1 MQGPL
6 REQARSHRGAAGL
19 VGWCGGQSSMNLSG
33 PFIKRPVATMLLSLA
48 IMLLG
53 GVSFGLLP
61 VSPLPQMDFPVIVVQ
76 ASLPGASPEVMASTV
91 ATPLERS
98 FGSIA
103 GVNTMSSRSS
113 QGSTRVILQFDLDRD
128 INGAA
133 REVQAAINASRTLLP
148 SGMRS
153 MPTYKKVNPSQAP
166 IMVLSLTSDV
176 LEKGQLYDL
185 ASTILSQ
192 SLSQVQGVGEVQIGG
207 SSLPAVRIELEPQS
221 LNQYGVALDDV
232 RNTIANA
239 NVRRPKGSVEDDQR
253 LWQVQ
258 ANDQLEKAKD
268 YESLIIHYNGGAA
281 LRLKDVAKV
290 SDGVEDRYNSGFF
303 NDDAAVLLVI
313 NRQAGANII
322 ETVNE
327 IKAQL
332 PALQAVLP
340 ASVKLNLAMDRSPV
354 IKATLH
360 EAEMTLLIAVAL
372 VILVVFLFLGNFRA
386 SLIPTLA
393 VPVSLVG
400 TFAVMYLYG
409 FSLNNLSLMALI
421 LATGLV
427 VDDAIVVLENISR
440 HIDEGVRPMRAAYLG
455 AQEVGF
461 TLLSMNVSLVAVFLS
476 ILFMGGI
483 IESLF
488 REFSI
493 TLAAAIVVSLVVSL
507 TLTPMLCAR
516 WLKPHTPG
524 QENRLQRWSRRA
536 NDWMVGK
543 YATSL
548 DWVLRHKRLTLLSLF
563 VTIGVNIALYV
574 VVPKTFMPQQDTGQ
588 LIGFVRGDD
597 GLSFSVM
604 QPKMEIFRRAVLKD
618 EAVESVAGF
627 IGGNNGTNNAFMLVR
642 LKPIKERSISA
653 QKVIERLRKEMPKV
667 PGAQLMLMADQDL
680 QFGGGREQ
688 TTSQYSYILQSGDL
702 GALREWYPKVVTA
715 LKALPELTAIDAR
728 EGRGARQVTLIVDRD
743 QAKRLGVDMDMVTA
757 VLNNAYSQRQIST
770 IYDSLNQYQVVMEVN
785 PKYAQDPITLKQVQV
800 ITADGARIPLST
812 IAHYENSL
820 ENDRVS
826 HEGQFAS
833 ESIAF
838 DMAEGVTVEQ
848 GGAAI
853 ERAIA
858 KVGLPEDVI
867 AKMAGTADAFAA
879 TQKSQPWMILGALV
893 AVYLVLGVL
902 YESYI
907 HPLTILSTLPSAGV
921 GALLSIY
928 ALGGEFSLISL
939 LGLFLLIGVVKKN
952 AILMIDLAL
961 QLERSQG
968 MAPLESIRSAC
979 LQRLRP
985 ILMTTLAAIL
995 GALPLLMSRAEG
1007 AEMRQPLGLT
1017 IIGGLIFSQVLT
1029 LYTTPVVYLY
1039 LDRLRHRFNKW
1050 RGVRTDAALETPL

>member
-1 MQGPL
+1 
-6 REQARSHRGAAGL
+6 
-19 VGWCGGQSSMNLSG
+19 MNLSG

-61 VSPLPQMDFPVIVVQ
+61 VAPLPQMDFPVIVVQ

-98 FGSIA
+98 FGAIA

-133 REVQAAINASRTLLP
+133 REVQAAINASRNLLP

-192 SLSQVQGVGEVQIGG
+192 SLSQVQGVGEVQVGG
-207 SSLPAVRIELEPQS
+207 SSLPAVRIELEPQL

-232 RNTIANA
+232 RNAIANA
-239 NVRRPKGSVEDDQR
+239 NQRRPKGSVEDDQR
-253 LWQVQ
+253 LWQIQ
-258 ANDQLEKAKD
+258 ANDQLEKARD
-268 YESLIIHYNGGAA
+268 YEPLIIHYNNGAA

-372 VILVVFLFLGNFRA
+372 VILVVYLFLGNFRA

-400 TFAVMYLYG
+400 TFAIMYLYG

-440 HIDEGVRPMRAAYLG
+440 HIDEGIAPMKAAYLG
-455 AQEVGF
+455 AKEVGF

-524 QENRLQRWSRRA
+524 QENRLQRWSRRS
-536 NDWMVGK
+536 NDWMMGK

-548 DWVLRHKRLTLLSLF
+548 DWVLRHRRLTLLSLLL
-563 VTIGVNIALYV
+563 TIGVNVALYV

-618 EAVESVAGF
+618 AAVESVAGF

-642 LKPIKERSISA
+642 LKPIKERNISA

-702 GALREWYPKVVTA
+702 GELRQWYPKVVTA
-715 LKALPELTAIDAR
+715 LRALPELTAIDAR
-728 EGRGARQVTLIVDRD
+728 EGRGAQQVTLMVDRD

-785 PKYAQDPITLKQVQV
+785 PKYAQDPITLNQVQV
-800 ITADGARIPLST
+800 ITADGARIPLSA

-820 ENDRVS
+820 EDDRVS

-833 ESIAF
+833 ESISF

-848 GGAAI
+848 GTAAI

-858 KVGLPEDVI
+858 KLGMPEDVI
-867 AKMAGTADAFAA
+867 VKMAGTADAFAA
-879 TQKSQPWMILGALV
+879 TQKSQPFMILGALL

-928 ALGGEFSLISL
+928 VLGGEFSLISL

-961 QLERSQG
+961 QLERHQG
-968 MAPLESIRSAC
+968 LDPLQSIRSAC

-995 GALPLLMSRAEG
+995 GALPLLLGGAEG
-1007 AEMRQPLGLT
+1007 SEMRQPLGLT
-1017 IIGGLIFSQVLT
+1017 IIGGLVFSQVLT

-1039 LDRLRHRFNKW
+1039 LDRLRHKFNHW

>member
-1 MQGPL
+1 
-6 REQARSHRGAAGL
+6 
-19 VGWCGGQSSMNLSG
+19 MNLSG

-98 FGSIA
+98 FGAIA

-133 REVQAAINASRTLLP
+133 REVQAAINASRNLLP

-207 SSLPAVRIELEPQS
+207 SSLPAVRIELEPQA

-440 HIDEGVRPMRAAYLG
+440 HIDAGVRPMKAAYLG

-524 QENRLQRWSRRA
+524 QENRLQRWSQRA
-536 NDWMVGK
+536 NEWMVGK

-548 DWVLRHKRLTLLSLF
+548 DWVLRHRRLTLLSLF
-563 VTIGVNIALYV
+563 VTVGVNVALYV
-574 VVPKTFMPQQDTGQ
+574 VVPKTFLPQQDTGQ

-627 IGGNNGTNNAFMLVR
+627 IGGTNGTNNAFMLVR
-642 LKPIKERSISA
+642 LKPIKERNISA
-653 QKVIERLRKEMPKV
+653 QKVIERLRKEMPKA

-688 TTSQYSYILQSGDL
+688 TSSQYSYILQSGDL

-800 ITADGARIPLST
+800 ITAAGARIPLST

-820 ENDRVS
+820 EDDRVS

-848 GGAAI
+848 GSAAI

-858 KVGLPEDVI
+858 QVGLPEDVI

-961 QLERSQG
+961 QLERQQG
-968 MAPLESIRSAC
+968 MAPLESIRNAC

-995 GALPLLMSRAEG
+995 GALPLLLSRAEG

-1039 LDRLRHRFNKW
+1039 LDKLRHRFNHW

>member
-1 MQGPL
+1 
-6 REQARSHRGAAGL
+6 
-19 VGWCGGQSSMNLSG
+19 MNLSG

-98 FGSIA
+98 FGAIA

-133 REVQAAINASRTLLP
+133 REVQAAINASRNLLP

-493 TLAAAIVVSLVVSL
+493 TLAAAIVVSLLVSL

-627 IGGNNGTNNAFMLVR
+627 IGGSNGTNNAFMLVR
-642 LKPIKERSISA
+642 LKPIKERNISA

-688 TTSQYSYILQSGDL
+688 TSSQYSYILQSGDL

-715 LKALPELTAIDAR
+715 LRALPELTAIDAR

-848 GGAAI
+848 GSAAI

-867 AKMAGTADAFAA
+867 VKMAGTADAFAA
-879 TQKSQPWMILGALV
+879 TQKSQPFMILGALV

-961 QLERSQG
+961 QLERHQG

-995 GALPLLMSRAEG
+995 GALPLLLSRAEG

-1039 LDRLRHRFNKW
+1039 LDKLRHRFNKW

>member
-1 MQGPL
+1 
-6 REQARSHRGAAGL
+6 
-19 VGWCGGQSSMNLSG
+19 MNLSG

-98 FGSIA
+98 FGAIA

-133 REVQAAINASRTLLP
+133 REVQAAINASRNLLP

-207 SSLPAVRIELEPQS
+207 SSLPAVRIELEPQA

-232 RNTIANA
+232 RKTIADA
-239 NVRRPKGSVEDDQR
+239 NVRRPKGSVEDSQR
-253 LWQVQ
+253 LWQIQ

-268 YESLIIHYNGGAA
+268 YESLIIHYADGAA

-440 HIDEGVRPMRAAYLG
+440 HIDEGVKPMQAAYLG
-455 AQEVGF
+455 AKEVGF

-483 IESLF
+483 VESLF

-524 QENRLQRWSRRA
+524 QENRLQRWSRRC

-548 DWVLRHKRLTLLSLF
+548 DWVLRHRRLTLLSLLIT
-563 VTIGVNIALYV
+563 VAVNVALYV

-627 IGGNNGTNNAFMLVR
+627 IGGANGTNNAFMLVR
-642 LKPIKERSISA
+642 LKPIKERNLSA
-653 QKVIERLRKEMPKV
+653 QKVIERMRKEMPKV

-702 GALREWYPKVVTA
+702 GELRKWYPKVVAA
-715 LKALPELTAIDAR
+715 LRALPELTAIDAR
-728 EGRGARQVTLIVDRD
+728 EGAGAQQVTLIVDRD

-785 PKYAQDPITLKQVQV
+785 PKYAQDPVTLKQVQV
-800 ITADGARIPLST
+800 ITADGARVPLST
-812 IAHYENSL
+812 FAHYENSL
-820 ENDRVS
+820 EDDRVS

-879 TQKSQPWMILGALV
+879 TQKSQPFMILGALL

-961 QLERSQG
+961 QLERHQG
-968 MAPLESIRSAC
+968 LSPLESIRSAC

-995 GALPLLMSRAEG
+995 GALPLLLGRAEG

-1039 LDRLRHRFNKW
+1039 LDKLRHRFNKW

>member
-1 MQGPL
+1 
-6 REQARSHRGAAGL
+6 
-19 VGWCGGQSSMNLSG
+19 MNLSG
-33 PFIKRPVATMLLSLA
+33 PFIRRPVATLLLSLA

-61 VSPLPQMDFPVIVVQ
+61 VSPLPQMDFPVIVVS

-98 FGSIA
+98 FGAIA

-113 QGSTRVILQFDLDRD
+113 QGSTRVILQFDQDRD

-133 REVQAAINASRTLLP
+133 REVQAAINASRNLLP

-176 LEKGQLYDL
+176 LSKGELYDL

-192 SLSQVQGVGEVQIGG
+192 SLSQVPGVGEVQIGG
-207 SSLPAVRIELEPQS
+207 SSLPAVRIELEPQL
-221 LNQYGVALDDV
+221 LNQYGVSLDEV

-239 NVRRPKGSVEDDQR
+239 NVRRPKGAVSDGER
-253 LWQVQ
+253 NWQIQ

-268 YESLIIHYNGGAA
+268 YEPLIIRYQDGAA
-281 LRLKDVAKV
+281 LRLSHVAKV
-290 SDGVEDRYNSGFF
+290 QDSVEDRYNSGFF
-303 NDDAAVLLVI
+303 NNDAAVLLVV

-322 ETVNE
+322 ETVNA

-400 TFAVMYLYG
+400 TFAIMYLYG

-440 HIDEGVRPMRAAYLG
+440 HIDAGIAPMKAAYLG
-455 AQEVGF
+455 AKEVGF

-493 TLAAAIVVSLVVSL
+493 TLAASIVVSLVVSL

-516 WLKPHTPG
+516 WLKPHVPG
-524 QENRLQRWSRRA
+524 TENAMQRWSNRLNER
-536 NDWMVGK
+536 MVNG
-543 YATSL
+543 YARSL
-548 DWVLRHKRLTLLSLF
+548 DWVLRHKRLTLFSLL
-563 VTIGVNIALYV
+563 VTIGINVALYV

-604 QPKMEIFRRAVLKD
+604 QPKMEIFRKAVLAD
-618 EAVESVAGF
+618 PAVESVAGF
-627 IGGNNGTNNAFMLVR
+627 IGGNGGTNNALMIVR
-642 LKPIKERSISA
+642 LKPISERKISA
-653 QKVIERLRKEMPKV
+653 QKVIERLRETLPKV
-667 PGAQLMLMADQDL
+667 PGGRLMLMADQDL

-688 TTSQYSYILQSGDL
+688 TSSQYSYILQSGDL
-702 GALREWYPKVVTA
+702 SELRTWYPKVVEA

-728 EGRGARQVTLIVDRD
+728 EGRGAQQVTLVVDRD
-743 QAKRLGVDMDMVTA
+743 QAKRLGVDMNMVTA

-770 IYDSLNQYQVVMEVN
+770 IYDSLNQYRVVMEVN
-785 PKYAQDPITLKQVQV
+785 PQYARDPQTLNQVQV
-800 ITADGARIPLST
+800 ITADGQRIPLST

-820 ENDRVS
+820 QDDRVE

-833 ESIAF
+833 ETIAF
-838 DMAEGVTVEQ
+838 DLANGVSLEQ
-848 GGAAI
+848 GTAAI

-858 KVGLPEDVI
+858 KLGLPEDVI
-867 AKMAGTADAFAA
+867 AKMAGTGDAFAA
-879 TQKSQPWMILGALV
+879 TQKSQPFMILGALV
-893 AVYLVLGVL
+893 AVYLVLGIL

-928 ALGGEFSLISL
+928 LTGGEFSLISL

-961 QLERSQG
+961 QLERHAG
-968 MAPLESIRSAC
+968 MSPQESIRSAC

-985 ILMTTLAAIL
+985 ILMTTLAALL
-995 GALPLLMSRAEG
+995 GALPLMLSHAEG

-1017 IIGGLIFSQVLT
+1017 IIGGLIFSQILT

-1039 LDRLRHRFNKW
+1039 LDRVRHRFNQW

>member
-1 MQGPL
+1 
-6 REQARSHRGAAGL
+6 
-19 VGWCGGQSSMNLSG
+19 MNLSG

-53 GVSFGLLP
+53 SVSFGLLP

-98 FGSIA
+98 FGTIA

-133 REVQAAINASRTLLP
+133 REVQAAINASRNLLP

-207 SSLPAVRIELEPQS
+207 SSLPAVRIELEPQA

-232 RNTIANA
+232 RTTIANA
-239 NVRRPKGSVEDDQR
+239 NVRRPKGSVEDGQR

-268 YESLIIHYNGGAA
+268 YESLIIHYADGAA

-372 VILVVFLFLGNFRA
+372 VILVVFLFLGNLRA

-440 HIDEGVRPMRAAYLG
+440 HIDKGVPPMKAAYLG

-493 TLAAAIVVSLVVSL
+493 TLAAAIVVSLLVSL

-524 QENRLQRWSRRA
+524 QENRLQRWSQRA

-548 DWVLRHKRLTLLSLF
+548 DWVLRHRRLTLLSLF

-574 VVPKTFMPQQDTGQ
+574 VVPKAFMPQQDTGQ
-588 LIGFVRGDD
+588 LIGFVRGDN

-604 QPKMEIFRRAVLKD
+604 QPKMETFRRAVLKD
-618 EAVESVAGF
+618 DAVQSVAGF

-642 LKPIKERSISA
+642 LKPIKERNLSA

-702 GALREWYPKVVTA
+702 GALREWYPKVVA
-715 LKALPELTAIDAR
+715 AFKALPELTAIDAR
-728 EGRGARQVTLIVDRD
+728 EGRGAQQVTLIVDRD
-743 QAKRLGVDMDMVTA
+743 QAKRLGVDMNMVTA

-785 PKYAQDPITLKQVQV
+785 PKYAQDPVTLNQVKV

-812 IAHYENSL
+812 IAHYESSL

-848 GGAAI
+848 GSAAI

-879 TQKSQPWMILGALV
+879 AQKSQPWMILGALV

-928 ALGGEFSLISL
+928 VLGGEFSLISL

-961 QLERSQG
+961 QLERHQG
-968 MAPLESIRSAC
+968 LEPLESIRSAC

-995 GALPLLMSRAEG
+995 GALPLLLSRAEG

-1017 IIGGLIFSQVLT
+1017 IIGGLVFSQVLT

-1039 LDRLRHRFNKW
+1039 LDKLRHRFNHW

>member
-1 MQGPL
+1 
-6 REQARSHRGAAGL
+6 
-19 VGWCGGQSSMNLSG
+19 MNLSG

-61 VSPLPQMDFPVIVVQ
+61 VAPLPQMDFPVIVVQ

-98 FGSIA
+98 FGAIA

-133 REVQAAINASRTLLP
+133 REVQAAINASRNLLP

-207 SSLPAVRIELEPQS
+207 SSLPAVRIELEPQA

-232 RNTIANA
+232 RKTIADA
-239 NVRRPKGSVEDDQR
+239 NVRRPKGSVEDGQR
-253 LWQVQ
+253 LWQIQ

-268 YESLIIHYNGGAA
+268 YESLIIHYADGAA

-440 HIDEGVRPMRAAYLG
+440 HIDEGVKPMQAAYLG
-455 AQEVGF
+455 AKEVGF

-483 IESLF
+483 VESLF

-524 QENRLQRWSRRA
+524 QENRLQRWSRRT

-548 DWVLRHKRLTLLSLF
+548 DWVLRHRRLTLLSLLIT
-563 VTIGVNIALYV
+563 VGVNVALYV

-627 IGGNNGTNNAFMLVR
+627 IGGTNGTNNAFMLVR
-642 LKPIKERSISA
+642 LKPIKERQLNA

-702 GALREWYPKVVTA
+702 GELRKWYPKVVAA
-715 LKALPELTAIDAR
+715 LRALPELTAIDAR
-728 EGRGARQVTLIVDRD
+728 EGAGAQQVTLIVDRD
-743 QAKRLGVDMDMVTA
+743 QAKRLGVDMNMVTA

-785 PKYAQDPITLKQVQV
+785 PKYAQDPVTLKQVQV
-800 ITADGARIPLST
+800 ITADGARVPLST
-812 IAHYENSL
+812 FAHYENSL
-820 ENDRVS
+820 EDDRVS

-833 ESIAF
+833 EDISF

-848 GGAAI
+848 GSAAI

-858 KVGLPEDVI
+858 RLGLPEDVI

-879 TQKSQPWMILGALV
+879 TQKSQPFMILGALL

-961 QLERSQG
+961 QLERHQG
-968 MAPLESIRSAC
+968 LSPLESIRSAC

-995 GALPLLMSRAEG
+995 GALPLLLSRAEG

-1039 LDRLRHRFNKW
+1039 LDKLRHRFNKW

>member
-1 MQGPL
+1 
-6 REQARSHRGAAGL
+6 
-19 VGWCGGQSSMNLSG
+19 MNLSG
-33 PFIKRPVATMLLSLA
+33 PFIRRPVATMLLSLA

-53 GVSFGLLP
+53 GVSFNLLP
-61 VSPLPQMDFPVIVVQ
+61 VSPLPQIDFPVIVVS

-98 FGSIA
+98 FGAIA
-103 GVNTMSSRSS
+103 GITTMSSSSS
-113 QGSTRVILQFDLDRD
+113 QGSTRVILAFDSDRD

-133 REVQAAINASRTLLP
+133 REVQAAINASRNLLP

-153 MPTYKKVNPSQAP
+153 MPTYKKINPSQAP

-176 LEKGQLYDL
+176 LQKGQLYDL

-192 SLSQVQGVGEVQIGG
+192 SLSQVPGVGEVQIGG
-207 SSLPAVRIELEPQS
+207 SSLPAVRIELEPKA
-221 LNQYGVALDDV
+221 LEQYGVALDDV

-239 NVRRPKGSVEDDQR
+239 NQRRPKGSLEDAER
-253 LWQVQ
+253 NWQIQ

-268 YESLIIHYNGGAA
+268 YEPLLIRYQNGAA
-281 LRLKDVAKV
+281 LRLGDVAKI

-303 NDDAAVLLVI
+303 NNDSAVLLVI
-313 NRQAGANII
+313 NRQSGANII
-322 ETVNE
+322 ETVRQ

-340 ASVKLNLAMDRSPV
+340 SSVKLNLAMDRSPV
-354 IKATLH
+354 ITATLH

-372 VILVVFLFLGNFRA
+372 VVLVVYLFLGNFRA

-409 FSLNNLSLMALI
+409 FSLNNFSLMALI

-440 HIDEGVRPMRAAYLG
+440 HIDDGVPPMKAAYLG
-455 AQEVGF
+455 AEEVGF

-483 IESLF
+483 VTSLF

-493 TLAAAIVVSLVVSL
+493 TLSAAIIVSLVVSL

-516 WLKPHTPG
+516 WLKPHVKG
-524 QENRLQRWSRRA
+524 QMTGLQRWSQKV
-536 NDWMVGK
+536 NDRMVVV
-543 YATSL
+543 YAKSL
-548 DWVLRHKRLTLLSLF
+548 DWVLRHRRLTLLSLLIT
-563 VTIGVNIALYV
+563 VGVNIALYV

-597 GLSFSVM
+597 GLSFNVM
-604 QPKMEIFRRAVLKD
+604 QPKMETFRKAVLKD
-618 EAVESVAGF
+618 PAVLSVAGF
-627 IGGNNGTNNAFMLVR
+627 IGGNNGTNNAVMLVR
-642 LKPIKERSISA
+642 LKPIAERKVSA
-653 QKVIERLRKEMPKV
+653 QAVIERLRKDVPLV
-667 PGAQLMLMADQDL
+667 PGGRLFLMADQDL
-680 QFGGGREQ
+680 QFGGSRDQ
-688 TTSQYSYILQSGDL
+688 STAQYSYILQSGDL
-702 GALREWYPKVVTA
+702 AALRLWYPKVVAA
-715 LKALPELTAIDAR
+715 LRTLPELTAIDAR
-728 EGRGARQVTLIVDRD
+728 EGRGAAQVTLVVDRD
-743 QAKRLGVDMDMVTA
+743 QAKRLGIDMSMVTT

-785 PKYAQDPITLKQVQV
+785 PIYAQDPITLNQVQV
-800 ITADGARIPLST
+800 ITSTGARVPLST

-820 ENDRVS
+820 AADRVS

-833 ESIAF
+833 ENIAF
-838 DMAEGVTVEQ
+838 DLSPGVTVQQ
-848 GGAAI
+848 GSAAI

-879 TQKSQPWMILGALV
+879 TQKGQPFMVLGALV
-893 AVYLVLGVL
+893 AVYLVLGIL

-928 ALGGEFSLISL
+928 LLGGEFSLISL

-961 QLERSQG
+961 QLERHQG
-968 MAPLESIRSAC
+968 MSPLESIRSAC
-979 LQRLRP
+979 LLRLRP

-995 GALPLLMSRAEG
+995 GALPLLLGAGDG

-1017 IIGGLIFSQVLT
+1017 IIGGLVFSQILT

-1039 LDRLRHRFNKW
+1039 LDRARHRFNAW
-1050 RGVRTDAALETPL
+1050 RGVRTDAALDTAL

>member
-1 MQGPL
+1 
-6 REQARSHRGAAGL
+6 
-19 VGWCGGQSSMNLSG
+19 MNLSG

-98 FGSIA
+98 FGAIA

-133 REVQAAINASRTLLP
+133 REVQAAINASRNLLP

-192 SLSQVQGVGEVQIGG
+192 SLSQVPGVGEVQIGG
-207 SSLPAVRIELEPQS
+207 SSLPAVRIELEPQL

-239 NVRRPKGSVEDDQR
+239 NVRRPKGSIEDDQR
-253 LWQVQ
+253 MWQVQ

-268 YESLIIHYNGGAA
+268 YEPLIIRYQNGSA
-281 LRLKDVAKV
+281 LRLSDVAKV

-303 NDDAAVLLVI
+303 NDDSAVLLVI

-322 ETVNE
+322 ETVDE

-360 EAEMTLLIAVAL
+360 EAEMTLLIAVGL

-440 HIDEGVRPMRAAYLG
+440 HIDDGVAPMKAAYLG

-493 TLAAAIVVSLVVSL
+493 TLAASIVVSLVVSL

-524 QENRLQRWSRRA
+524 QENRLQRGSRKA
-536 NDWMVGK
+536 NDWMVK
-543 YATSL
+543 YYASSL
-548 DWVLRHKRLTLLSLF
+548 DWVLRHPRLTLFSLF
-563 VTIGVNIALYV
+563 ITIGVNVALYV
-574 VVPKTFMPQQDTGQ
+574 VVPKTFLPQQDTGQ

-618 EAVESVAGF
+618 DGVESVAGF
-627 IGGNNGTNNAFMLVR
+627 IGGSNGTNNAFMLVR
-642 LKPIKERSISA
+642 LKPIKERNLSA

-688 TTSQYSYILQSGDL
+688 QSSQYSYILQSGDL
-702 GALREWYPKVVTA
+702 SALREWYPKVVTA
-715 LKALPELTAIDAR
+715 LRALPELTAIDAR
-728 EGRGARQVTLIVDRD
+728 EGSGAAQVTLVVDRD
-743 QAKRLGVDMDMVTA
+743 QAKRLGIDMAMVTS

-785 PKYAQDPITLKQVQV
+785 PKYAQDPITLNQVQV
-800 ITADGARIPLST
+800 ITSTGARIPLSA

-858 KVGLPEDVI
+858 KLGLPEEVI

-879 TQKSQPWMILGALV
+879 TQKSQPWMILGALL

-902 YESYI
+902 YESYV

-928 ALGGEFSLISL
+928 VLGGEFSLISL

-961 QLERSQG
+961 QLERHQG
-968 MAPLESIRSAC
+968 LAPLESIRSAC
-979 LQRLRP
+979 LLRLRP

-995 GALPLLMSRAEG
+995 GALPLLLSSAEG

-1039 LDRLRHRFNKW
+1039 LDRLRHRVNRW
-1050 RGVRTDAALETPL
+1050 RGVRTDAALETAL

>member
-1 MQGPL
+1 
-6 REQARSHRGAAGL
+6 
-19 VGWCGGQSSMNLSG
+19 MNLSG
-33 PFIKRPVATMLLSLA
+33 PFIRRPVATMLLSLA

-61 VSPLPQMDFPVIVVQ
+61 VAPLPQMDFPVIVVQ

-91 ATPLERS
+91 ATPLERA
-98 FGSIA
+98 FGAIA
-103 GVNTMSSRSS
+103 GIDTMSSRSS

-128 INGAA
+128 IDGAA
-133 REVQAAINASRTLLP
+133 REVQAAINASRNLLP

-192 SLSQVQGVGEVQIGG
+192 SLSQVQGVGEVQVGG
-207 SSLPAVRIELEPQS
+207 SSLPAVRIELEPQL

-232 RNTIANA
+232 RNAIANA
-239 NVRRPKGSVEDDQR
+239 NQRRPKGSVEDDQR
-253 LWQVQ
+253 LWQIQ
-258 ANDQLEKAKD
+258 ANDQLEKARD
-268 YESLIIHYNGGAA
+268 YEPLIIHYNNGAA

-360 EAEMTLLIAVAL
+360 EAEMTLLIAVVL
-372 VILVVFLFLGNFRA
+372 VILVVFLFLGNLRA
-386 SLIPTLA
+386 SVIPTLA

-400 TFAVMYLYG
+400 TFAIMYLYG

-440 HIDEGVRPMRAAYLG
+440 HIDEGVKPLKAAYLG
-455 AQEVGF
+455 AREVGF

-516 WLKPHTPG
+516 WLKPHLPD
-524 QENRLQRWSRRA
+524 QENALQRWSRRS

-543 YATSL
+543 YASSL
-548 DWVLRHKRLTLLSLF
+548 DWVLRHRRLTLLSLLL
-563 VTIGVNIALYV
+563 TIGVNVALYV

-627 IGGNNGTNNAFMLVR
+627 IGGSNGTNNAFMLVR

-688 TTSQYSYILQSGDL
+688 TTSQYSYILQSGNL
-702 GALREWYPKVVTA
+702 GELRQWYPKVVAA
-715 LKALPELTAIDAR
+715 LRALPELTAIDAR
-728 EGRGARQVTLIVDRD
+728 DGHGAQQVTLMVDRD

-770 IYDSLNQYQVVMEVN
+770 IYDSLNQYRVVMEVN
-785 PKYAQDPITLKQVQV
+785 PKYAQDPITLNQVQV

-812 IAHYENSL
+812 IAHYESSL
-820 ENDRVS
+820 EDDRVS

-848 GGAAI
+848 GTAAI

-858 KVGLPEDVI
+858 KLGMPEDVI
-867 AKMAGTADAFAA
+867 IKMAGTADAFAA
-879 TQKSQPWMILGALV
+879 TQKSQPFMILGALL

-928 ALGGEFSLISL
+928 VLGSEFSLISL

-961 QLERSQG
+961 QLERHEQLD
-968 MAPLESIRSAC
+968 PLQSIRSAC

-995 GALPLLMSRAEG
+995 GALPLLLGTAEG
-1007 AEMRQPLGLT
+1007 SEMRQPLGLT
-1017 IIGGLIFSQVLT
+1017 IIGGLVFSQILT

-1039 LDRLRHRFNKW
+1039 LDRLRHKFNHW

>member
-1 MQGPL
+1 
-6 REQARSHRGAAGL
+6 
-19 VGWCGGQSSMNLSG
+19 MNLSG

-98 FGSIA
+98 FGAIA

-133 REVQAAINASRTLLP
+133 REVQAAINASRNLLP

-207 SSLPAVRIELEPQS
+207 SSLPAVRIELEPQA

-232 RNTIANA
+232 RKTIADA

-253 LWQVQ
+253 LWQIQ

-268 YESLIIHYNGGAA
+268 YESLIIHYADGAA
-281 LRLKDVAKV
+281 LRLKDVARV

-440 HIDEGVRPMRAAYLG
+440 HIDEGVKPMQAAYLG
-455 AQEVGF
+455 AKEVGF

-483 IESLF
+483 VESLF

-524 QENRLQRWSRRA
+524 QENRLQRWSRRT

-548 DWVLRHKRLTLLSLF
+548 DWVLRHRRLTLLSLLIT
-563 VTIGVNIALYV
+563 VGVNIALYV

-604 QPKMEIFRRAVLKD
+604 QPKMETFRRAVLKD
-618 EAVESVAGF
+618 DAVESVAGF
-627 IGGNNGTNNAFMLVR
+627 IGGSNGTNNAFMIVR
-642 LKPIKERSISA
+642 LKPIKERQLSA

-688 TTSQYSYILQSGDL
+688 TSSQYSYILQSGDL
-702 GALREWYPKVVTA
+702 GELRKWFPKVVAA
-715 LKALPELTAIDAR
+715 LRALPELTAIDAR
-728 EGRGARQVTLIVDRD
+728 EGAGAQQVTLIVDRD

-785 PKYAQDPITLKQVQV
+785 PKYAQDPVTLKQVQV
-800 ITADGARIPLST
+800 ITADGARVPLST
-812 IAHYENSL
+812 FAHYENSL
-820 ENDRVS
+820 EDDRVS

-879 TQKSQPWMILGALV
+879 TQKSQPFMILGALL

-961 QLERSQG
+961 QLERHQG
-968 MAPLESIRSAC
+968 LSPLESIRSAC

-995 GALPLLMSRAEG
+995 GALPLLLGRAEG

-1017 IIGGLIFSQVLT
+1017 IIGGLVFSQVLT

-1039 LDRLRHRFNKW
+1039 LDKLRHRFNKW

>member
-1 MQGPL
+1 
-6 REQARSHRGAAGL
+6 
-19 VGWCGGQSSMNLSG
+19 MNLSA

-53 GVSFGLLP
+53 GMSFGLLP
-61 VSPLPQMDFPVIVVQ
+61 VSPLPNMDFPVIVVS
-76 ASLPGASPEVMASTV
+76 ASLPGASPEIMASSV

-98 FGSIA
+98 LGTIA

-113 QGSTRVILQFDLDRD
+113 QGSTRIILQFDLDRD

-133 REVQAAINASRTLLP
+133 REVQAAINASRSLLP

-176 LEKGQLYDL
+176 LEKGQLYDM

-192 SLSQVQGVGEVQIGG
+192 SLSQVNGVGEVQIGG
-207 SSLPAVRIELEPQS
+207 SSLPAVRVELEPK
-221 LNQYGVALDDV
+221 LLDQYGVSLDDV
-232 RNTIANA
+232 RTTISGS
-239 NVRRPKGSVEDDQR
+239 NVRRPKGSVENSEHN
-253 LWQVQ
+253 WQVQ

-268 YESLIIHYNGGAA
+268 YEPLIIRYQNGAA
-281 LRLKDVAKV
+281 LRLKDVATVKD
-290 SDGVEDRYNSGFF
+290 SVEDRYNSGFF
-303 NDDAAVLLVI
+303 NDKAAVLLVI

-322 ETVNE
+322 ETVAA

-340 ASVKLNLAMDRSPV
+340 ASVKLDLAMDRSPV

-360 EAEMTLLIAVAL
+360 EAEMTLLIAVVL
-372 VILVVFLFLGNFRA
+372 VIMVVFLFLGNFRA

-400 TFAVMYLYG
+400 TFAIMYLYG

-440 HIDEGVRPMRAAYLG
+440 HIDEGVAPMQAAYLG
-455 AQEVGF
+455 AKEVGF
-461 TLLSMNVSLVAVFLS
+461 TLLSMNVSLVAVFIS
-476 ILFMGGI
+476 ILFMGGLV
-483 IESLF
+483 ESLF

-493 TLAAAIVVSLVVSL
+493 TLSVSIIVSLVVSL

-516 WLKPHTPG
+516 WLKPHVPG
-524 QENRLQRWSRRA
+524 NENRLQRWSARV
-536 NDWMVGK
+536 NDRMVAG
-543 YATSL
+543 YDRSL
-548 DWVLRHKRLTLLSLF
+548 VWVLRHRRLTLLTLLI
-563 VTIGVNIALYV
+563 TIGVNIALYV
-574 VVPKTFMPQQDTGQ
+574 VVPKTFLPQQDTGQ
-588 LIGFVRGDD
+588 LMGFVRGDD

-604 QPKMEIFRRAVLKD
+604 QPKMDIFRSAILKD
-618 EAVESVAGF
+618 PSVESVAGF
-627 IGGNNGTNNAFMLVR
+627 IGGNGGTGNAFIIVR
-642 LKPIKERSISA
+642 LKPISERKIGA
-653 QKVIERLRKEMPKV
+653 EQVVERLRKEMPKV
-667 PGAQLMLMADQDL
+667 PGARLFLQPDQDL
-680 QFGGGREQ
+680 QLGGGREQ
-688 TTSQYSYILQSGDL
+688 TTSQYQYILQSGDL
-702 GALREWYPKVVTA
+702 ESLRFWYPKVVTA
-715 LKALPELTAIDAR
+715 LKSLKELTAIDAHD
-728 EGRGARQVTLIVDRD
+728 GGGTQQVTLIVDRD
-743 QAKRLGVDMDMVTA
+743 AAKRLGIDMSMVTT
-757 VLNNAYSQRQIST
+757 VLNNAYSQRQVST
-770 IYDSLNQYQVVMEVN
+770 IYDPLNQYQVVMEVN
-785 PKYAQDPITLKQVQV
+785 PKYALDPVTLEQVQV
-800 ITADGARIPLST
+800 ITADGARVPLST
-812 IAHYENSL
+812 IAHYERSL
-820 ENDRVS
+820 EDDRVT
-826 HEGQFAS
+826 HDGQFAS
-833 ESIAF
+833 DNVSF
-838 DMAEGVTVEQ
+838 DLADGVTLDQ
-848 GGAAI
+848 ATAAI
-853 ERAIA
+853 ERAVA
-858 KVGLPEDVI
+858 AVGLPEDVI

-893 AVYLVLGVL
+893 AVYLVLGIL

-928 ALGGEFSLISL
+928 LTGGQFSLISL

-961 QLERSQG
+961 QLERGNG
-968 MAPLESIRSAC
+968 MTPLESIRNAC

-995 GALPLLMSRAEG
+995 GAVPLLLSSAEG
-1007 AEMRQPLGLT
+1007 AEMRRPLGLT
-1017 IIGGLIFSQVLT
+1017 IIGGLVLSQILT

-1039 LDRLRHRFNKW
+1039 LDRLRHRFNTW
-1050 RGVRTDAALETPL
+1050 RGVQTDASLETPL

>member
-1 MQGPL
+1 
-6 REQARSHRGAAGL
+6 
-19 VGWCGGQSSMNLSG
+19 MNLSG

-48 IMLLG
+48 ILLLG

-61 VSPLPQMDFPVIVVQ
+61 VAPLPQMDFPVIVVQ

-98 FGSIA
+98 FGAIA

-133 REVQAAINASRTLLP
+133 REVQAAINASRNLLP

-166 IMVLSLTSDV
+166 VMVLSLTSDV

-192 SLSQVQGVGEVQIGG
+192 SVSQVQGVGEVQIGG
-207 SSLPAVRIELEPQS
+207 SSLPAVRIELEPQA

-239 NVRRPKGSVEDDQR
+239 NVRRPKGSVEDSQR

-268 YESLIIHYNGGAA
+268 YESLIIHYADGAA

-303 NDDAAVLLVI
+303 NNDAAVLLVI

-340 ASVKLNLAMDRSPV
+340 ASVKLNVAMDRSPV

-372 VILVVFLFLGNFRA
+372 VILVVFLFLGNLRA

-440 HIDEGVRPMRAAYLG
+440 HIDKGVPPMQAAYLG

-483 IESLF
+483 VESLF

-493 TLAAAIVVSLVVSL
+493 TLAASIVVSLVVSL

-524 QENRLQRWSRRA
+524 EENRLQRWSQRA
-536 NDWMVGK
+536 NEWMVGK

-548 DWVLRHKRLTLLSLF
+548 DWVLRHRRLTLLSLI
-563 VTIGVNIALYV
+563 VTVGVNIALYV

-604 QPKMEIFRRAVLKD
+604 QPKMETFRRAVLKD
-618 EAVESVAGF
+618 DAVQSVAGF
-627 IGGNNGTNNAFMLVR
+627 IGGTNGTNNAFMLVR
-642 LKPIKERSISA
+642 LKPIKERNLSA

-667 PGAQLMLMADQDL
+667 AGAQLMLMADQDL

-688 TTSQYSYILQSGDL
+688 STSQYSYILQSADL
-702 GALREWYPKVVTA
+702 GELREWYPKVVTA

-728 EGRGARQVTLIVDRD
+728 EGRGAQQVTLIVDRD

-820 ENDRVS
+820 EDDRVS

-833 ESIAF
+833 ESISF

-848 GGAAI
+848 GTAAI

-858 KVGLPEDVI
+858 RLGMPEDVI
-867 AKMAGTADAFAA
+867 VKMAGTADAFAA

-961 QLERSQG
+961 QLERHQG
-968 MAPLESIRSAC
+968 MAPLDSIRSAC

-995 GALPLLMSRAEG
+995 GALPLLLSRAEG

-1039 LDRLRHRFNKW
+1039 LDKLRHRFNHW
-1050 RGVRTDAALETPL
+1050 RGVRTDVALETPL

>member
-1 MQGPL
+1 
-6 REQARSHRGAAGL
+6 
-19 VGWCGGQSSMNLSG
+19 MNLSG
-33 PFIKRPVATMLLSLA
+33 PFIRRPVATMLLSFA

-53 GVSFGLLP
+53 GVCFGLLP

-76 ASLPGASPEVMASTV
+76 ANLPGASPEVMASTV

-98 FGSIA
+98 FGAIA

-133 REVQAAINASRTLLP
+133 REVQAAINASRNLLP

-192 SLSQVQGVGEVQIGG
+192 SLSQVSGVGEVQIGG
-207 SSLPAVRIELEPQS
+207 SSLPAVRIELEPQL

-232 RNTIANA
+232 RTAIANS

-253 LWQVQ
+253 MWQVQ

-268 YESLIIHYNGGAA
+268 YETLIIRYQDGSV

-372 VILVVFLFLGNFRA
+372 VVLVVFLFLGNFRA

-440 HIDEGVRPMRAAYLG
+440 HIDEGVPPLKAAYLG
-455 AQEVGF
+455 AEEVGF
-461 TLLSMNVSLVAVFLS
+461 TLLSMNASLVAVFLS

-483 IESLF
+483 VESLF

-493 TLAAAIVVSLVVSL
+493 TLAAAIVVSLIVSL

-516 WLKPHTPG
+516 WLKPHVPG
-524 QENRLQRWSRRA
+524 QENRLQRWSQGA
-536 NDWMVGK
+536 NERMVRG
-543 YATSL
+543 YARTL
-548 DWVLRHKRLTLLSLF
+548 DWVLRHRRLTLLSLL

-597 GLSFSVM
+597 GLSFNVM

-618 EAVESVAGF
+618 EAVQSVAGF

-642 LKPIKERSISA
+642 LKPINERRISA

-667 PGAQLMLMADQDL
+667 PGGQLMLMADQDL

-688 TTSQYSYILQSGDL
+688 TTSQYSYILQSADL
-702 GALREWYPKVVTA
+702 ASLREWYPKVVA
-715 LKALPELTAIDAR
+715 AFRALPELTAIDAR
-728 EGRGARQVTLIVDRD
+728 DGGGAQQVTLIVDRD
-743 QAKRLGVDMDMVTA
+743 QAKRLGIDMDMVTS

-785 PKYAQDPITLKQVQV
+785 PKYAQDPNTLEQVQV
-800 ITADGARIPLST
+800 ITADGARVPLSA

-820 ENDRVS
+820 EDDRVS

-833 ESIAF
+833 EGISF
-838 DMAEGVTVEQ
+838 DMAQGVTVEQ
-848 GGAAI
+848 GTAAI

-858 KVGLPEDVI
+858 KLGMPEDVI

-879 TQKSQPWMILGALV
+879 TQKSQPFMVLGALL

-928 ALGGEFSLISL
+928 VLGSEFSLISL

-961 QLERSQG
+961 QLERAGQT
-968 MAPLESIRSAC
+968 PLESIRSAC
-979 LQRLRP
+979 LLRLRP
-985 ILMTTLAAIL
+985 ILMTTVAAIL
-995 GALPLLMSRAEG
+995 GALPLLLGGAEG
-1007 AEMRQPLGLT
+1007 SEMRQPLGLT
-1017 IIGGLIFSQVLT
+1017 IIGGLVFSQVLT

-1039 LDRLRHRFNKW
+1039 LDNLRHRFNRW

>member
-1 MQGPL
+1 
-6 REQARSHRGAAGL
+6 
-19 VGWCGGQSSMNLSG
+19 MNLSG
-33 PFIKRPVATMLLSLA
+33 PFIRRPVATMLLSLA

-61 VSPLPQMDFPVIVVQ
+61 VSPLPQIDFPVIVVS

-98 FGSIA
+98 FGAIA

-113 QGSTRVILQFDLDRD
+113 QGSTRVILQFDQDRD

-133 REVQAAINASRTLLP
+133 REVQAAINASRNLLP

-176 LEKGQLYDL
+176 LSKGELYDL

-192 SLSQVQGVGEVQIGG
+192 SLSQVPGVGEVQIGG
-207 SSLPAVRIELEPQS
+207 SSLPAVRIELEPQL
-221 LNQYGVALDDV
+221 LNQYGVSLDEV

-239 NVRRPKGSVEDDQR
+239 NVRRPKGAVSDGER
-253 LWQVQ
+253 NWQIQ

-268 YESLIIHYNGGAA
+268 YEPLIIRYQDGAA
-281 LRLKDVAKV
+281 LRLSHVAKV
-290 SDGVEDRYNSGFF
+290 QDSVEDRYNSGFF
-303 NDDAAVLLVI
+303 NNDAAVLLVV

-322 ETVNE
+322 ETVNA

-372 VILVVFLFLGNFRA
+372 VIVVVFLFLGNFRA

-400 TFAVMYLYG
+400 TFAIMYLYG

-440 HIDEGVRPMRAAYLG
+440 HIDAGIAPMKAAYLG
-455 AQEVGF
+455 AKEVGF

-493 TLAAAIVVSLVVSL
+493 TLAASIVVSLVVSL

-516 WLKPHTPG
+516 WLKPHVPG
-524 QENRLQRWSRRA
+524 TENAMQRWSNRLNER
-536 NDWMVGK
+536 MVSG
-543 YATSL
+543 YARSL
-548 DWVLRHKRLTLLSLF
+548 DWVLRHKRLTLFSLL
-563 VTIGVNIALYV
+563 VTIGVNVALYV

-604 QPKMEIFRRAVLKD
+604 QPKMETFRKAVLAD
-618 EAVESVAGF
+618 PAVESVAGF
-627 IGGNNGTNNAFMLVR
+627 IGGNGGTNNAIMIVR
-642 LKPIKERSISA
+642 LKPISERKISA
-653 QKVIERLRKEMPKV
+653 QKVIERLRETLPKV
-667 PGAQLMLMADQDL
+667 PGGRLMLMADQDL

-688 TTSQYSYILQSGDL
+688 TSSQYSYILQSGDL
-702 GALREWYPKVVTA
+702 SELRTWYPKVVEA

-728 EGRGARQVTLIVDRD
+728 EGRGAQQVTLVVDRD
-743 QAKRLGVDMDMVTA
+743 QAKRLGVDMYMVTA

-770 IYDSLNQYQVVMEVN
+770 IYDSLNQYRVVMEVN
-785 PKYAQDPITLKQVQV
+785 PKYARDPQTLNQVQV
-800 ITADGARIPLST
+800 ITADGQRIPLST

-820 ENDRVS
+820 QDDRVE

-833 ESIAF
+833 ETIAF
-838 DMAEGVTVEQ
+838 DLANGVSLEQ
-848 GGAAI
+848 GTAAI

-858 KVGLPEDVI
+858 KLGLPEDVI
-867 AKMAGTADAFAA
+867 AKMAGTGDAFAA
-879 TQKSQPWMILGALV
+879 TQKSQPFMILGALV
-893 AVYLVLGVL
+893 AVYLVLGIL

-928 ALGGEFSLISL
+928 ITGGEFSLISL

-961 QLERSQG
+961 QLERHSG
-968 MAPLESIRSAC
+968 MNPQESIRSAC

-985 ILMTTLAAIL
+985 ILMTTLAALL
-995 GALPLLMSRAEG
+995 GALPLMLSHAEG

-1017 IIGGLIFSQVLT
+1017 IIGGLIFSQILT

-1039 LDRLRHRFNKW
+1039 LDRARHRFNQW

>member
-1 MQGPL
+1 
-6 REQARSHRGAAGL
+6 
-19 VGWCGGQSSMNLSG
+19 MNLSG

-98 FGSIA
+98 FGAIA

-133 REVQAAINASRTLLP
+133 REVQAAINASRNLLP

-207 SSLPAVRIELEPQS
+207 SSLPAVRIELEPQA

-232 RNTIANA
+232 RKTIADA
-239 NVRRPKGSVEDDQR
+239 NVRRPKGSVEDGQR
-253 LWQVQ
+253 LWQIQ

-268 YESLIIHYNGGAA
+268 YESLIIHYADGAA

-386 SLIPTLA
+386 SLIPSLA

-440 HIDEGVRPMRAAYLG
+440 HIDEGVKPMQAAYLG
-455 AQEVGF
+455 AKEVGF

-483 IESLF
+483 VESLF

-524 QENRLQRWSRRA
+524 QENRLQRWSRQT
-536 NDWMVGK
+536 NDWMVAK

-548 DWVLRHKRLTLLSLF
+548 DWVLRHRRLTLLSLF
-563 VTIGVNIALYV
+563 VTIGVNVALYV

-627 IGGNNGTNNAFMLVR
+627 IGGSNGTNNAFMLVR
-642 LKPIKERSISA
+642 LKPIKDRQMSA

-702 GALREWYPKVVTA
+702 GELREWYPKVVAA
-715 LKALPELTAIDAR
+715 LRALPELTAIDAR
-728 EGRGARQVTLIVDRD
+728 EGKGAQQVTLIVDRD

-785 PKYAQDPITLKQVQV
+785 QKYAQDPITLKQVQV

-812 IAHYENSL
+812 IAHYESSL
-820 ENDRVS
+820 EDDRVS

-833 ESIAF
+833 EDISF

-848 GGAAI
+848 GSAAI

-858 KVGLPEDVI
+858 KLGLPEDVI

-879 TQKSQPWMILGALV
+879 TQKSQPFMILGALL

-928 ALGGEFSLISL
+928 VLGGEFSLISL

-961 QLERSQG
+961 QLERHQG
-968 MAPLESIRSAC
+968 MSPLESIRSAC

-995 GALPLLMSRAEG
+995 GALPLLLSRAEG

-1039 LDRLRHRFNKW
+1039 LDKLRHRFNQW

>member
-1 MQGPL
+1 
-6 REQARSHRGAAGL
+6 
-19 VGWCGGQSSMNLSG
+19 MNLSG

-98 FGSIA
+98 FGAIA

-133 REVQAAINASRTLLP
+133 REVQAAINASRNLLP

-207 SSLPAVRIELEPQS
+207 SSLPAVRIELEPQA

-239 NVRRPKGSVEDDQR
+239 NVRRPKGSVEDGQR

-258 ANDQLEKAKD
+258 ANDQLEKAED
-268 YESLIIHYNGGAA
+268 YESLIIHYADGAA

-303 NDDAAVLLVI
+303 NNDAAVLLVI

-440 HIDEGVRPMRAAYLG
+440 HIDEGVPPMKAAYLG
-455 AQEVGF
+455 AEEVGF

-483 IESLF
+483 VESLF

-493 TLAAAIVVSLVVSL
+493 TLAASIVVSLVVSL

-524 QENRLQRWSRRA
+524 QENRLQRWSQRA
-536 NDWMVGK
+536 NEWMVGK

-548 DWVLRHKRLTLLSLF
+548 DWVLRHRRLTLLSLI
-563 VTIGVNIALYV
+563 VTVGVNIALYI

-604 QPKMEIFRRAVLKD
+604 QPKMETFRRAVLQD
-618 EAVESVAGF
+618 DAVQSVAGF
-627 IGGNNGTNNAFMLVR
+627 IGGTNGTNNAFMLVR
-642 LKPIKERSISA
+642 LKPIKERNISA

-688 TTSQYSYILQSGDL
+688 TTAQYSYILQSGDL
-702 GALREWYPKVVTA
+702 GALRQWYPKVVAA

-728 EGRGARQVTLIVDRD
+728 EGRGAQQVTLIVDRD
-743 QAKRLGVDMDMVTA
+743 QAKRLGVDMDMVTS

-820 ENDRVS
+820 EDDRVS

-848 GGAAI
+848 GSAAI
-853 ERAIA
+853 ERAVA

-961 QLERSQG
+961 QLERQQG
-968 MAPLESIRSAC
+968 LAPLESIRSAC

-995 GALPLLMSRAEG
+995 GALPLLLGRAEG

-1039 LDRLRHRFNKW
+1039 LDKLRHRFNKW